1 MRICL
6 IITNYNGIKF
16 LATYLERIS
25 AVCQANEVTLVIA
38 DDNSK
43 DESINYL
50 TQGNYHFVIN
60 NNKVHGFA
68 ANANN
73 GIKYA
78 RKEFGEFDHYII
90 SNNDVVVGL
99 GLFKA
104 LRKAINHIKSQ
115 SAKVGLIAFEE
126 VWVER
131 EQYFRDFDYETYN
144 PSVTIKVNDIPGF
157 FFIITAELIAAIGYM
172 DEEYFIYGEDND
184 YYERTKKAGFSMYN
198 TLLPVM
204 HYSESSS
211 TDSKLASWRT
221 YRNAFLFAQKNLS
234 FWQTLKM
241 LGSFINQIYN
251 PFFKNSHPSHERV
264 RRHGFLYNNYL
275 LVKSILWNI
284 RYWVQKKTTKR

>member
-38 DDNSK
+38 DDHSK
-43 DESINYL
+43 DESISYL
-50 TQGNYHFVIN
+50 TRGNYHFVIN
-60 NNKVHGFA
+60 KSEVHGFA

-78 RKEFGEFDHYII
+78 RKEFGDFDHYII

-104 LRKAINHIKSQ
+104 LRKAISHIQSQ
-115 SAKVGLIAFEE
+115 SDKVGLIAFDE

-131 EQYFRDFDYETYN
+131 EQYFHDFDYENYD
-144 PSVTIKVNDIPGF
+144 PAVTIKVKDIPGF

-198 TLLPVM
+198 TMLPVM

-234 FWQTLKM
+234 FWQTLRM

-251 PFFKNSHPSHERV
+251 PFFKNTHPSHERV
-264 RRHGFLYNNYL
+264 RRHGFFYNNYL
-275 LVKSILWNI
+275 LVKSILWNT
-284 RYWVQKKTTKR
+284 RYWLQKKSTKR